1 MLVGRYP
8 SDNQTR
14 GWQVRYEEH
23 CTMQPTL
30 GVTGTKGHEDSAPNQ
45 YQWRK
50 PSTAKE
56 VSDQFTEKV
65 ALKSLDTTN
74 QQGYKA

>member
-8 SDNQTR
+8 LNSQIR

-23 CTMQPTL
+23 PTTQPTL
-30 GVTGTKGHEDSAPNQ
+30 GVTGTEGHEALVSNQ

-56 VSDQFTEKV
+56 ASDQFTLYSSTEKSGHNKP
-65 ALKSLDTTN
+65 AGL
-74 QQGYKA
+74 